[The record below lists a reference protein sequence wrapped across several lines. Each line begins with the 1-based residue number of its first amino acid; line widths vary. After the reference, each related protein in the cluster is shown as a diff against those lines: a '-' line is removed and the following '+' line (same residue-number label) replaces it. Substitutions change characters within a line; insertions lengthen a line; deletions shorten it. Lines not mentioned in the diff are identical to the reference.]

1 MSENLSL
8 FDDIETIPWLAEW
21 QNMPEYDVQDL
32 APKYQLII
40 NFSCAEDVQDF
51 SKLIDQNI
59 SANGSARQMK
69 SVWFPE
75 QEIGRM
81 MNKRYKDES

>member
-8 FDDIETIPWLAEW
+8 FDDIETIPWLKEW

-32 APKYQLII
+32 APKYQVII
-40 NFSCAEDVQDF
+40 NFACAEDVQDF
-51 SKLIDQNI
+51 AKLLGQSI
-59 SANGSARQMK
+59 SSNGAKQMK
-69 SVWFPE
+69 SFWFPE

-81 MNKRYKDES
+81 TNKRYKDES